1 MEDGER
7 VPVEVGEVAPAASET
22 VLEDGTIVINLQAQ
36 QCADESEAD
45 KIVVCAHSAAELAE
59 RYGDE
64 EEPAKLQVKLG
75 ENGTATAV
83 SNSAGMPMGGRTHR
97 IGTEVRFRF

>member
-7 VPVEVGEVAPAASET
+7 IPIEIGEAAPVAGET
-22 VLEDGTIVINLQAQ
+22 VLDDGTIVVDLNAQ
-36 QCADESEAD
+36 SCVSDSEAD
-45 KIVVCAHSAAELAE
+45 EIVVCARNEEELAE
-59 RYGDE
+59 RYGGE

-97 IGTEVRFRF
+97 VGAEVRFRF